1 MADVRT
7 AVRLALMKAGR
18 RVTPHQLANLRSVLS
33 YLELGHW
40 LDDINTEPQVV
51 ADENAL
57 FGLALSKISG
67 NKPLYLEFGVYEGR
81 SMRWWSH
88 HLPQRDAN
96 LVGFDSFDGLPE
108 DWRPGLGAGHFAT
121 GQPPRIDDQ
130 RVSFQVGWF
139 DDTLPEF
146 RVPDHDQLIIN
157 IDSDLYSSAVTV
169 LQWAEPY
176 FQPGTLIYF
185 DEFADRDHEMRAF
198 NELKARSPHDF
209 QPVAVAH
216 GGLHWLFEVTK

>member
-1 MADVRT
+1 
-7 AVRLALMKAGR
+7 
-18 RVTPHQLANLRSVLS
+18 
-33 YLELGHW
+33 
-40 LDDINTEPQVV
+40 
-51 ADENAL
+51 
-57 FGLALSKISG
+57 
-67 NKPLYLEFGVYEGR
+67 
-81 SMRWWSH
+81 
-88 HLPQRDAN
+88 
-96 LVGFDSFDGLPE
+96 
-108 DWRPGLGAGHFAT
+108 
-121 GQPPRIDDQ
+121 
-130 RVSFQVGWF
+130 VSFQVGWF

-209 QPVAVAH
+209 QPVGVAH